1 MQGDDYMTNQEYLK
15 WEPMLKKIAYKY
27 KNNKFG
33 LEVDDLMQ
41 IAILGFIRAFKTYEK
56 DYGTSELNYYYT
68 CAEREILKEFESLGR
83 AKRFCIN
90 SISLNAPI
98 NNSNDDIY
106 MDEII
111 PDTTINVEAMA
122 LDILIIKSYI
132 DEINKVLPDNQ
143 RDVVLL
149 KIFDDKT
156 DQEIADILEIKKNKV
171 SKIYLTAKNKLVQK
185 SNLIRLKY
193 FELQRSKVNNWKS
206 INWDRDIYYETE
218 IENLKRA
225 IRRENKEKTHELYGL
240 CF

>member
-1 MQGDDYMTNQEYLK
+1 
-15 WEPMLKKIAYKY
+15 
-27 KNNKFG
+27 
-33 LEVDDLMQ
+33 
-41 IAILGFIRAFKTYEK
+41 
-56 DYGTSELNYYYT
+56 
-68 CAEREILKEFESLGR
+68 
-83 AKRFCIN
+83 
-90 SISLNAPI
+90 
-98 NNSNDDIY
+98 